1 MKLLETILVL
11 GIVGVI
17 SGLFGGLIT
26 YFVGKKLINTGFQ
39 DKFDEI
45 LDYLSTPE
53 GQQSV
58 RNLGTLF
65 SQGITKG
72 IGLGDSPLK
81 GKTFGISNAV
91 LFEILNRFKVGTG
104 EKAINKEPQ
113 SSSSDPFV

>member
-1 MKLLETILVL
+1 ML
-11 GIVGVI
+11 GVVGVI
-17 SGLFGGLIT
+17 SGLFGGLVT
-26 YFVGKKLINTGFQ
+26 YFVGKKLINTGFS

-72 IGLGDSPLK
+72 IGAGASPLK
-81 GKTFGISNAV
+81 GKTFGIPNS
-91 LFEILNRFKVGTG
+91 ILLRIVDQFMPQKGD
-104 EKAINKEPQ
+104 KAKSKETPL
-113 SSSSDPFV
+113 SSSESFG